1 MREAKQVKIP
11 KANRIKMSHEEK
23 IYQIAIAVLV
33 GIVVLSCL
41 VPFLYVVGMSFTSQ
55 GEMIE
60 RNYFVIIPQKP
71 ILTAYEYLLKN
82 KDFFNGLGITISR
95 TAIGICTALILTVP
109 VGYIMA
115 IKDLPFKN
123 GVMVF
128 FIITMILSGGLIPTY
143 LLYRD
148 LHLLNTF
155 WVYIAPSFANT
166 YGILV
171 VKLFVEGIPEEL
183 MESAELDGA
192 NERQKLF
199 HIGIPLLKP
208 TLCALGLFAA
218 VAHWNSWMDAMIY
231 NSRNSAVWPVQFVIR
246 NLLQKTNNADM
257 MTNISVFMKMTSESM
272 KMASV
277 IVAVLPIL
285 CVYPFLQKY
294 FVKGMYT
301 GSVKG

>member
-1 MREAKQVKIP
+1 MRETKTVKTP
-11 KANRIKMSHEEK
+11 KGSRIKMSREEK
-23 IYQIAIAVLV
+23 IYQTAIAVLV
-33 GIVVLSCL
+33 GLVVLTCL
-41 VPFLYVVGMSFTSQ
+41 IPLMYVIGMSFTSE

-60 RNYFVIIPQKP
+60 RNFFVIIPERP
-71 ILTAYEYLLKN
+71 ILAAYKYLLQN
-82 KDFFNGLGITISR
+82 KDFFRGMGITIAR
-95 TAIGICTALILTVP
+95 TALGICTALILTVP
-109 VGYIMA
+109 VGYILA

-123 GVMVF
+123 GILVF
-128 FIITMILSGGLIPTY
+128 FIITMILSGGMIPTY

-148 LHLLNTF
+148 LHLLNSF

-171 VKLFVEGIPEEL
+171 VKLFVEGIPSDL

-192 NERQKLF
+192 NERQKMI

-231 NSRNSAVWPVQFVIR
+231 NSRNSSVWPVQFIIR
-246 NLLQKTNNADM
+246 NLLTKTNNADIM
-257 MTNISVFMKMTSESM
+257 SNISTYAKMTSESM

-277 IVAVLPIL
+277 IVAILPIL

>member
-1 MREAKQVKIP
+1 MSKKTKNYVP
-11 KANRIKMSHEEK
+11 KGSRIKMSREEK
-23 IYQIAIAVLV
+23 IYQAFIAIVVGLLV
-33 GIVVLSCL
+33 VCCL
-41 VPFLYVVGMSFTSQ
+41 VPFMYVVGMSFTSE

-60 RNYFVIIPQKP
+60 RNYFVIIPMKP
-71 ILTAYEYLLKN
+71 ILAAYKSLLSN
-82 KDFFNGLGITISR
+82 KDFFNGMGITIAR
-95 TAIGICTALILTVP
+95 TALGIFTALILTVP

-115 IKDLPFKN
+115 KPDLPFKN

-148 LHLLNTF
+148 LHILNTF
-155 WVYIAPSFANT
+155 CVYIVPSFANT

-171 VKLFVEGIPEEL
+171 CKLFVEGIPQDI
-183 MESAELDGA
+183 MESADLDGA
-192 NERQKLF
+192 TERQKLI

-231 NSRNSAVWPVQFVIR
+231 NSRNSSVWPVQFVIR
-246 NLLQKTNNADM
+246 NLLLKSNNSDIM
-257 MTNISVFMKMTSESM
+257 KNINTYAKMTSEAM

>member
-1 MREAKQVKIP
+1 MKQEKRFKGSKI
-11 KANRIKMSHEEK
+11 RLSGEEK
-23 IYQIAIAVLV
+23 LYQCAIAIIVGLV
-33 GIVVLSCL
+33 VVVCL
-41 VPFLYVVGMSFTSQ
+41 VPFLYVIGMSFTSE

-60 RNYFVIIPQKP
+60 RNYFVFIPRRP
-71 ILTAYEYLLKN
+71 ILTAYEHLLKN
-82 KDFFNGLGITISR
+82 TGFFGGMKITILR
-95 TAIGICTALILTVP
+95 TLLGTCTALLLTVP
-109 VGYIMA
+109 VGYSLA
-115 IKDLPFKN
+115 IHRLPCKN
-123 GVMVF
+123 SFMIY
-128 FIITMILSGGLIPTY
+128 FIITMILSGGIIPTY

-171 VKLFVEGIPEEL
+171 VKLFVEGIPNDV
-183 MESAELDGA
+183 MESADLDGA
-192 NERQKLF
+192 SELQKMW
-199 HIGIPLLKP
+199 HIGIPLLRP

-231 NSRNSAVWPVQFVIR
+231 ANQNSRVWPIQYIIR
-246 NLLQKTNNADM
+246 NLLTQSNNPDQMSNAN
-257 MTNISVFMKMTSESM
+257 TYVKMTLESM

-277 IVAVLPIL
+277 IIAVLPIL

-294 FVKGMYT
+294 FVKGMFT

>member
-1 MREAKQVKIP
+1 MTEVKVP
-11 KANRIKMSHEEK
+11 KENRIKMSKEEK
-23 IYQIAIAVLV
+23 LYQFCIALLV
-33 GIVVLSCL
+33 GIVVLCCL
-41 VPFLYVVGMSFTSQ
+41 IPFLYVVGMSFTSE

-60 RNYFVIIPQKP
+60 RNYFVIIPMKP
-71 ILTAYEYLLKN
+71 TLAAYRYLVQN
-82 KDFFNGLGITISR
+82 KDFFSGMGITIAR
-95 TAIGICTALILTVP
+95 TALGIWTALLLTVP
-109 VGYIMA
+109 VGYILA

-123 GVMVF
+123 AVLVF
-128 FIITMILSGGLIPTY
+128 IIITMILSGGLIPTY
-143 LLYRD
+143 ILYRN
-148 LHLLNTF
+148 LKLLNSF

-171 VKLFVEGIPEEL
+171 VKLFVEGIPSDV

-192 NERQKLF
+192 SERQKLIY
-199 HIGIPLLKP
+199 IGIPLLKP

-231 NSRNSAVWPVQFVIR
+231 NSRNTDVWPVQFVIR
-246 NLLQKTNNADM
+246 NLLQKTNNADLM
-257 MTNISVFMKMTSESM
+257 SNISTYAKMTSESM

-277 IVAVLPIL
+277 IMAVLPIL